1 MAIKKWPTLK
11 MVTGVRSFHELVSF
25 YRRFV
30 KDFNTTIA
38 LLTEIIKKTLG
49 FKWEN
54 KQEKAFKL
62 LQEKLVSSPYLFCLT
77 L

>member
-1 MAIKKWPTLK
+1 
-11 MVTGVRSFHELVSF
+11 
-25 YRRFV
+25 V